1 MKIRIVA
8 LSFSMA
14 ILLAACGSSSSISGE
29 YEGKGIVLEFKSN
42 NAVYVKT
49 PFLQTKT
56 NYTIDDDKIII
67 SMPSPSPSPDIVLQN
82 NGKFLVGPANI
93 ELNKK
98 TAL

>member
-14 ILLAACGSSSSISGE
+14 ILLTACGSSSSISGQ
-29 YEGKGIVLEFKSN
+29 YEGKGLNLEFKSN
-42 NAVYVKT
+42 NAVYVKI
-49 PFLQTKT
+49 PGLQTKA

-67 SMPSPSPSPDIVLQN
+67 SMPYPSPDIVLQN

-93 ELNKK
+93 ELKR
-98 TAL
+98 L